1 MIALY
6 IEKMPD
12 LVNNDSWLV
21 WRGRFLSTA
30 FLLQSDS
37 TPYYVQIE
45 RGRIENIQRG
55 PVFLRPWSFSVKAPE
70 DAWLKHWEAVP
81 EPGWH
86 DIFAMAKI
94 GEAEIEGDLHPMM
107 ANLRYV
113 KEVLSSPR
121 AIAGPGH
128 EC

>member
-1 MIALY
+1 MITFY

-12 LVNNDSWLV
+12 LVNNDSRLV

-37 TPYYVQIE
+37 TPYYVKIE
-45 RGRIENIQRG
+45 RGRIESIQRG

-70 DAWLKHWEAVP
+70 DAWLKHWETFP
-81 EPGWH
+81 EAGWH
-86 DIFAMAKI
+86 DIFAMEKI
-94 GEAEIEGDLHPMM
+94 GEVEIKGDLHPMM

-121 AIAGPGH
+121 AIAGPGN

>member
-1 MIALY
+1 MITRY

-12 LVNNDSWLV
+12 LVNNDSRLV

-37 TPYYVQIE
+37 TPYYVKIE
-45 RGRIENIQRG
+45 RGRIESIRRG
-55 PVFLRPWSFSVKAPE
+55 LVLLRRWSFSVKALE
-70 DAWLKHWEAVP
+70 EAWLKHWETFP
-81 EPGWH
+81 KPGWH
-86 DIFAMAKI
+86 DIFAMARI
-94 GEAEIEGDLHPMM
+94 GEAHIEGDLHPFMG
-107 ANLRYV
+107 NLRYV

-121 AIAGPGH
+121 AISGSGH

>member
-1 MIALY
+1 MITLY
-6 IEKMPD
+6 VEKIPD
-12 LVNNDSWLV
+12 LVNNNSWLV

-55 PVFLRPWSFSVKAPE
+55 PVLLRPWSFSVKAPE
-70 DAWLKHWEAVP
+70 DAWLKHWETFP

-86 DIFAMAKI
+86 DIFAMEKI
-94 GEAEIEGDLHPMM
+94 GEAEIEGDLHPLM

-121 AIAGPGH
+121 AMMGPGH
-128 EC
+128 ER